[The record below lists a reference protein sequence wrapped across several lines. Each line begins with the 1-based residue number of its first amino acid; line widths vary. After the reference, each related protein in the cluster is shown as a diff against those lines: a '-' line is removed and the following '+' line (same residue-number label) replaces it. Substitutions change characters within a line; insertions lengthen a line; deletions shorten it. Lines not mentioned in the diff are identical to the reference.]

1 MQEMRTEPG
10 AEPGTEPG
18 VVCDLKEGIREGL
31 PKKKACRRG
40 NVLYRNT
47 GS

>member
-10 AEPGTEPG
+10 AVG

-31 PKKKACRRG
+31 PKKEACRRG

-47 GS
+47 GR